1 MINIGLLPLNINILK
16 NSISINPTNLI
27 KNKHNNIINNVY
39 KLSDGNI
46 ITISL
51 GKLLYICEKK

>member
-27 KNKHNNIINNVY
+27 KNKRNNIINNVY

-51 GKLLYICEKK
+51 GKLLYIWEKK